1 MWYMFSGSMPR
12 YWFAI
17 WTRCERITTATGI
30 ARRTTAAVWHCSSL
44 QLKNECGSVTNMLK
58 SADDTA
64 RRQLVVAY
72 VAYRYADVGARLC
85 RSWLKGNVPTRTKN
99 VPTVI
104 RETLRGDQGCSMS
117 NIRKSVRQKWAFD
130 CSVRSVFF
138 GQVFVRK
145 NRTSKPNIKCGYPQV
160 VMVVVHH
167 VRGGKNCGK

>member
-1 MWYMFSGSMPR
+1 MPTTITYAMVCSRTMRHMFSGSMPR

-104 RETLRGDQGCSMS
+104 PETLRRSQGAR
-117 NIRKSVRQKWAFD
+117 NTRARQLPLIRLEKFD
-130 CSVRSVFF
+130 WLKR
-138 GQVFVRK
+138 
-145 NRTSKPNIKCGYPQV
+145 
-160 VMVVVHH
+160 
-167 VRGGKNCGK
+167 